1 MQYDIIAHPA
11 DMKLYRTKFA
21 TEKQRAIWSEENI
34 ISKRLLVEVTLAEA
48 QAEMGM
54 IPKKALAEIKR
65 KANLKHF
72 TAERYADLYALKGHD
87 IVALVWGL
95 NEICEDGWGEY
106 VHWRSTTQD
115 ILWTSTALLLRESI
129 DDLIEEM
136 QLLEGE
142 FLELME
148 EHKTTVMPG
157 RTHGQHCPPI
167 SFGFLLGIQA
177 SALRRHIERMKAER
191 KTTVVA
197 KITSAVG
204 TGSSYGTVKETLD
217 LGQRIADK
225 LDLDVPTISE
235 SEAARDRVQGPLAV
249 CSMVSVGLE
258 KTARDFWTMQRPEI
272 GEVAEPFREGDQV
285 GSSTLAH
292 KRNPFGCEW
301 IMGLA
306 KLVRSSAN
314 VVMDL
319 YCPDIRDASR
329 LAVEYVAVPQALMMT
344 AAICSQMRGIL
355 SGLTV
360 NKERMAKNCWIEGGL
375 SMDEP
380 VMLALAPHL
389 GRQSA
394 HDLIYEITHACFHQK
409 KTLKKGLLQNR
420 IVMKYLDD
428 KEIDRLTRYENY
440 LGTAPK
446 QVELTIAA
454 IRKARRA
461 EGSDKNEA
469 KGGRK
474 PTRKKA
480 KRAKARR

>member
-1 MQYDIIAHPA
+1 MEYDSAVHPA
-11 DMKLYRTKFA
+11 DMKLYGSKFF
-21 TEKQRAIWSEENI
+21 TPRQRGIWNEENI
-34 ISKRLLVEVTLAEA
+34 IAKRLLVEATLAEV

-54 IPKKALAEIKR
+54 IPKKAAAEIRR
-65 KANLKHF
+65 KANTKYF
-72 TAERYADLYALKGHD
+72 SAERYAELFALKGHD

-115 ILWTSTALLLRESI
+115 ILWTSTAILLRESI
-129 DDLIEEM
+129 DDLLGEM
-136 QLLEGE
+136 RGLEAALLEV
-142 FLELME
+142 ME
-148 EHKTTVMPG
+148 AHKKTVMPG

-167 SFGFLLGIQA
+167 SFGFLVGIQA
-177 SALRRHIERMKAER
+177 AAIRRHIERMKWER
-191 KTTVVA
+191 ENTAVA

-204 TGSSYGTVKETLD
+204 TGSSYGTPKETLE
-217 LGQRIADK
+217 LGKRIADR
-225 LDLDVPTISE
+225 LGLTVPTITE
-235 SEAARDRVQGPLAV
+235 SEAARDRVSGPLAV
-249 CSMVSVGLE
+249 CSLVSVNLE

-301 IMGLA
+301 VMGIA
-306 KLVRSSAN
+306 KLIRAGAHS
-314 VVMDL
+314 VMDL

-329 LAVEYVAVPQALMMT
+329 LAVEYVNVPNVLAMT
-344 AAICSQMRGIL
+344 ASICAQMTHIV

-360 NKERMAKNCWIEGGL
+360 NTNRMYENCWIEGGL

-394 HDLIYEITHACFHQK
+394 HDLIYDITHKAFHEK
-409 KTLKKGLLQNR
+409 KTIKEALLKNKEIL
-420 IVMKYLDD
+420 KYLTA
-428 KEIDRLTRYENY
+428 KEIDNLTRYEKY

-446 QVELTIAA
+446 QVELTLAA

-461 EGSDKNEA
+461 EGTDK
-469 KGGRK
+469 KGGK
-474 PTRKKA
+474 GTRKGA
-480 KRAKARR
+480 KSRKR